1 MERERWVGGWVGG
14 YWMHVRVLGADGAG
28 GAAEELGQEAAVA
41 AHAADGARRLRR
53 AAARSFTAGAWG
65 RLAAPHG

>member
-1 MERERWVGGWVGG
+1 MN
-14 YWMHVRVLGADGAG
+14 VRVLGADGAG

>member
-1 MERERWVGGWVGG
+1 MN
-14 YWMHVRVLGADGAG
+14 VRVLGADGAG

-41 AHAADGARRLRR
+41 AHAADGARLRR

>member
-1 MERERWVGGWVGG
+1 MERERWVGGWV
-14 YWMHVRVLGADGAG
+14 HVRVLGADGAG

-53 AAARSFTAGAWG
+53 AAARAFTGAWG

>member
-1 MERERWVGGWVGG
+1 MN
-14 YWMHVRVLGADGAG
+14 VRVLGADGAG

-53 AAARSFTAGAWG
+53 AAARAFTGAWG